1 MMENRL
7 RSVAIERRPNPGAL
21 FLKDAMRYRQSMSRP
36 TGVNGVCLIASKM
49 EEMGTG
55 VVAHASQHV
64 YHQKTMLWYLLGQD
78 LNRAWRTDVAQGVEH
93 PLLQAGRSA
102 RQSLQL
108 PNSLIA
114 KLNYA
119 PFDCFHELGF
129 GIQADS
135 APPFK

>member
-1 MMENRL
+1 MENRS
-7 RSVAIERRPNPGAL
+7 RSVAIKRRPNSGAL

-36 TGVNGVCLIASKM
+36 TGVHGICLIVRKM
-49 EEMGTG
+49 KEMVAG
-55 VVAHASQHV
+55 VVAHTSQNV
-64 YHQKTMLWYLLGQD
+64 YHQKTMIWYLLSQD
-78 LNRAWRTDVAQGVEH
+78 LNGAWRTAVAQGVEH

-114 KLNYA
+114 KLDYA